1 MRVMGIDPGLT
12 RTGYGVVEA
21 RGSALAALAAGT
33 VRAPAGQPPAVQLLN
48 LCLALERVMEAHEPD
63 AIAIERLFFN
73 SNAKTAVRVGQ
84 ASGVAL
90 LAAAEIG
97 IPVYEYTP
105 TEVKRAVVGV
115 GNAAKDQVA
124 YMVTNMLKLKEAP
137 DSSDAAD
144 ALALAI
150 CHANG
155 HRMRAAV
162 AAAGGGPRLTVVHGS
177 SPAGDEVTT

>member
-21 RGSALAALAAGT
+21 SGGRLSALAAGT
-33 VRAPAGQPPAVQLLN
+33 ARAPKAQPVPVQLMN
-48 LCLALERVMEAHEPD
+48 ICLTLERMMEQYEPD
-63 AIAIERLFFN
+63 AVAVEKLFFN
-73 SNAKTAVRVGQ
+73 SNAKTAIRVGQ

-97 IPVYEYTP
+97 IPVFEYTP

-115 GNAAKDQVA
+115 GNASKEQVG
-124 YMVTNMLKLKEAP
+124 YMVGRILALKDAP
-137 DSSDAAD
+137 DSVDAAD

-155 HRMRAAV
+155 ARMRSAVEAARDR
-162 AAAGGGPRLTVVHGS
+162 PRLKVVQS
-177 SPAGDEVTT
+177 ET

>member
-12 RTGYGVVEA
+12 RTGYGVVQA
-21 RGSALAALAAGT
+21 QGSTLRALAVGT
-33 VRAPAGQPPAVQLLN
+33 ARAPKGTSVPNQLLN
-48 LCLALERVMEAHEPD
+48 LCLELERVMEKYEPD
-63 AIAIERLFFN
+63 AIAIEKLFFN
-73 SNAKTAVRVGQ
+73 SNAKTAIRVGQ

-90 LAAAEIG
+90 LAAAEVG
-97 IPVYEYTP
+97 VPVFEYTP

-124 YMVTNMLKLKEAP
+124 YMVRKLLRLKEAP
-137 DSSDAAD
+137 DSPDASD

-155 HRMRAAV
+155 AKLRTAVERAEPR
-162 AAAGGGPRLTVVHGS
+162 PRLTIVRADG
-177 SPAGDEVTT
+177 